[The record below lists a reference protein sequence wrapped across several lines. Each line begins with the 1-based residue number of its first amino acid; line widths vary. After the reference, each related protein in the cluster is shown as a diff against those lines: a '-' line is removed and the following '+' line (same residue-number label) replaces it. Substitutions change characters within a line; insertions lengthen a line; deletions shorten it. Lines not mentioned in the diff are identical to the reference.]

1 MRQPLHRKKLQ
12 LALQA
17 LGSDADPKGKLDHNW
32 ATSECC
38 HTAVVLQISFNAWFN
53 PPMLLQGGWMTSA
66 SRSTRATLMR
76 LVWTDA
82 CCTT

>member
-1 MRQPLHRKKLQ
+1 MRPPLHRKKLQ

-17 LGSDADPKGKLDHNW
+17 LGADDDPKGKLDHNW

-38 HTAVVLQISFNAWFN
+38 NRGSPAVLLWVNA
-53 PPMLLQGGWMTSA
+53 PMLFQGGWMTSA

-76 LVWTDA
+76 LAWTDA

>member
-17 LGSDADPKGKLDHNW
+17 LGSDDDPKGKLDHNW

-38 HTAVVLQISFNAWFN
+38 HCH
-53 PPMLLQGGWMTSA
+53 
-66 SRSTRATLMR
+66 
-76 LVWTDA
+76 
-82 CCTT
+82 CCSPKQF